1 MDFRLKGKRAVV
13 TGASRGIGRAVA
25 ETLAEEG
32 ADLDIVARSGDLLA
46 QLAERLAFQHRVR
59 VRPIALDLSK
69 AAGQAA
75 LITESG
81 APDIFINNAGESPP
95 GEIDSFTDAA
105 WREAWELKVFGYINL
120 TRAIYAAMK
129 SRGSGVI
136 VNVIGTASEKMYPG
150 YIAGSTGNSAL
161 AAMTRAL
168 GARAPDFGVRVVGV
182 NPGFTATEQAL
193 AFLRRISQTTHG
205 TEERW
210 QELVQTMRLPFGRM
224 QEPAEV
230 ARLVAFLA
238 SPRASYISGTVVT
251 SDGGSIHRN
260 M

>member
-1 MDFRLKGKRAVV
+1 MDLKLKGKRAVV
-13 TGASRGIGRAVA
+13 TGASRGIGYAIA

-32 ADLDIVARSGDLLA
+32 ADLAIVARSKDLLS
-46 QLAERLAFQHRVR
+46 QLADKLAGQHGVQ
-59 VRPIALDLSK
+59 VRPLAIDLSHNS
-69 AAGQAA
+69 GQAA
-75 LITESG
+75 LIAACG

-129 SRGSGVI
+129 ARGEGVI
-136 VNVIGTASEKMYPG
+136 INIIGTASEKMYPG
-150 YIAGSTGNSAL
+150 YISGSTGNSAL
-161 AAMTRAL
+161 SALTKAL
-168 GARAPDFGVRVVGV
+168 GARAPDFGIRVVGV
-182 NPGFTATEQAL
+182 NPGFTATEQAVG
-193 AFLRRISQTTHG
+193 FLRRTSESKFG
-205 TEERW
+205 TEDRW
-210 QELVQTMRLPFGRM
+210 RDLLGQMHLPFGRM
-224 QEPAEV
+224 QEPVEV

-238 SPRASYISGTVVT
+238 SPRASYVSGTVIT